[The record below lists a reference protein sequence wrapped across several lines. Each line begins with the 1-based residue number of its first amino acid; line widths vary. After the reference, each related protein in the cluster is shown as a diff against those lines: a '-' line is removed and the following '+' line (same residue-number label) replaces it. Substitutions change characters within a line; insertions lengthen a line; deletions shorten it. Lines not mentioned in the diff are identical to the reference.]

1 MTRAIAEFFTLLLG
15 FAVLYA
21 VLVVFGE
28 LMT

>member
-1 MTRAIAEFFTLLLG
+1 MITRIAEFFTLLFG

-28 LMT
+28 LQ